1 METLQELLYKYPA
14 YKEAE
19 GLFGK
24 KGKACN
30 IRAWRLSKAVHL
42 QHGYEGYRAA
52 AYYCI
57 GA

>member
-24 KGKACN
+24 KGKHVISGLEALKS
-30 IRAWRLSKAVHL
+30 RSFTARL
-42 QHGYEGYRAA
+42 
-52 AYYCI
+52 
-57 GA
+57 